1 MAGHIITI
9 IGGKGG
15 LGKSQIAANLAFGYA
30 TETKVKTL
38 LLDFDQKA
46 TGDQDF
52 ITGMKGKKHLKELA
66 DFKGAIDPNSIAQ
79 FVNMNQNVFYVG
91 MPNDATL
98 AESIEAES
106 LGRVLKAV
114 PNIYPITII
123 DAGNEL
129 TPLAL
134 KALEFST
141 LIFVVVTPDILA
153 LNQTKK
159 LYSDLITL
167 MFPKEMIHF
176 LMNQGQQGHPVT
188 PEVVGKT
195 LGKPPFHVIPRDDQ
209 TCAMALNQKKPAVLS
224 ARTSPFSKGV
234 IDTVRKLNEKS
245 VLRSLEAL
253 NKPTDTA
260 KANKAKEGGAP
271 GGGKSPWTELKS
283 RIHKALVE
291 EMDLKNSDDSDPKAQ
306 VILKEKTKKGIVD
319 LLGKEDTKGILNTRE
334 DMNQIVKEILDEA
347 LGLGPL
353 EDLLRDKSI
362 SEVMVVGPYKIYYE
376 QGGKIKLSEVTFTND
391 RQVLNVIERIV
402 APIGRRIDEKTPYVD
417 ARLRDGSRVHAIIPP
432 SAIDGCTITIRKFP
446 EKRLSYKD
454 LVKFGSM
461 TENMAD
467 FLRIAVEAH
476 RNIIVSGGTGS
487 GKTTLINVLGAFIQ
501 SNERIITCEDSA
513 ELNFPQE
520 HVVRLE
526 TRPPSLEGDGAIDIR
541 CLVKQTLRMRPDR
554 IVVGECRGGETL
566 DMLQAMGTGHDG
578 SMTTVHSNNPREC
591 IGRLETLVQY
601 AGTALSPRA
610 IKEMIA
616 SAVHMIVQQSR
627 LEDGSRRV
635 MYITEIGGMQGD
647 TVILQDIFLFVQKEI
662 DRNGKIIGEF
672 QATGFI
678 PKFIEVLE
686 RKGYNVPRGIF
697 SNRPVPTGGGGTPAG
712 GNPGGEGTQAKP
724 QAPAAQNPQGQR
736 PPAPGQ
742 KPSGNPAAKPQAPV
756 KKVGT

>member
-1 MAGHIITI
+1 MAGHIISI

-15 LGKSQIAANLAFGYA
+15 LGKSQIAANLAFAYA
-30 TETKVKTL
+30 IEGKVKTL

-46 TGDQDF
+46 SGDQDF
-52 ITGMKGKKHLKELA
+52 ITGMKGKKNLRELA
-66 DFKGAIDPNSIAQ
+66 DFKGAIDPNSIQQ
-79 FVNMNQNVFYVG
+79 FVNMNQNVYYIG
-91 MPNDATL
+91 MPNDPTA
-98 AESIEAES
+98 AEGIEVDA
-106 LGRVLKAV
+106 LGKTLKAV
-114 PNIYPITII
+114 SNIYPITII

-129 TPLAL
+129 TPLAV

-141 LIFVVVTPDILA
+141 LIFVIVTPDILA
-153 LNQTKK
+153 LNQTKR
-159 LYSDLITL
+159 LYSDLVTM
-167 MFPKEMIHF
+167 MFPKDMIQF
-176 LMNQGQQGHPVT
+176 VINQAVQGHPVT
-188 PEVVGKT
+188 NDVIAKT
-195 LGKPPFHVIPRDDQ
+195 LGKPAFSVVPRDDQ
-209 TCAMALNQKKPAVLS
+209 NCTLALNQKKPVLLVARNS
-224 ARTSPFSKGV
+224 AFAKGV
-234 IDTVRKLNEKS
+234 IDTVRRLNEKS
-245 VLRSLEAL
+245 ILRALEKL
-253 NKPTDTA
+253 SKPTDAGVKKTA
-260 KANKAKEGGAP
+260 EAAAGAEGGASK
-271 GGGKSPWTELKS
+271 GGKSPWTDLKS
-283 RIHKALVE
+283 RIHRALVE
-291 EMDLKNSDDSDPKAQ
+291 EMDLKKADDNDPKAQ
-306 VILKEKTKKGIVD
+306 IILKEQTKKVVVD
-319 LLGKEDTKGILNTRE
+319 LLGKEDTKGVLNSRD

-376 QGGKIKLSEVTFTND
+376 QGGKIKLSEITFTND

-417 ARLRDGSRVHAIIPP
+417 ARLKDGSRVHAIIPP
-432 SAIDGCTITIRKFP
+432 SAIDGCSITIRKFP
-446 EKRLSYKD
+446 EKRLTYKD

-461 TENMAD
+461 TESMAD

-487 GKTTLINVLGAFIQ
+487 GKTTLINVLGGFIQ

-520 HVVRLE
+520 HIVRLE

-601 AGTALSPRA
+601 AGTSISPRA

-616 SAVHMIVQQSR
+616 NAVHMIIQQSR
-627 LEDGSRRV
+627 LDDGSRRV

-647 TVILQDIFLFVQKEI
+647 TVILQDIFLFIQKEI
-662 DRNGKIIGEF
+662 DKNGKIIGEF

-697 SNRPVPTGGGGTPAG
+697 SNRPPQAAPVAAAAPAAPATAAG
-712 GNPGGEGTQAKP
+712 AKP
-724 QAPAAQNPQGQR
+724 QAAAAT
-736 PPAPGQ
+736 PPAG
-742 KPSGNPAAKPQAPV
+742 AKPPV
-756 KKVGT
+756 KK

>member
-1 MAGHIITI
+1 MAGHIISI

-15 LGKSQIAANLAFGYA
+15 LGKSQIAANLAFAYA
-30 TETKVKTL
+30 IEGKVKTL

-46 TGDQDF
+46 SGDQDF
-52 ITGMKGKKHLKELA
+52 ITGMKGKKNLRELA
-66 DFKGAIDPNSIAQ
+66 DFKGAIDPNTIQQ
-79 FVNMNQNVFYVG
+79 FVNMNQNVFYIG
-91 MPNDATL
+91 MPNDQVA
-98 AESIEAES
+98 ANGIEVEA
-106 LGRVLKAV
+106 LGRTLKAV
-114 PNIYPITII
+114 TNIYPVTII

-129 TPLAL
+129 NPLAI

-159 LYSDLITL
+159 LYSELVTM
-167 MFPKEMIHF
+167 MFPKDMIHF
-176 LMNQGQQGHPVT
+176 LLNQAQQGHPVT
-188 PEVVGKT
+188 ADVIAKT
-195 LGKPPFHVIPRDDQ
+195 LGKPVFSSVPRDDQ
-209 TCAMALNQKKPAVLS
+209 SCVLALNNKKPVMLAAKNS
-224 ARTSPFSKGV
+224 TFAKGIV
-234 IDTVRKLNEKS
+234 DTFRKLNEKQI
-245 VLRSLEAL
+245 LRALEKL
-253 NKPTDTA
+253 NKPADVGA
-260 KANKAKEGGAP
+260 KKPEENKDGGTVR
-271 GGGKSPWTELKS
+271 GGKSPWTDLKS
-283 RIHKALVE
+283 RIHRALVE
-291 EMDLKNSDDSDPKAQ
+291 EMDLKKADENDPKAQ
-306 VILKEKTKKGIVD
+306 IILKEQTKKVVVD
-319 LLGKEDTKGILNTRE
+319 LLGKEDTKGVLNSRE

-353 EDLLRDKSI
+353 EDMLRDKTI
-362 SEVMVVGPYKIYYE
+362 SEVMVVGPHKIYFE
-376 QGGKIKLSEVTFTND
+376 QGGKLRLSDVTFTND

-417 ARLRDGSRVHAIIPP
+417 ARLKDGSRVHAIIPP
-432 SAIDGCTITIRKFP
+432 SSIDGCTITIRKFP
-446 EKRLSYKD
+446 EKRLTYKD

-487 GKTTLINVLGAFIQ
+487 GKTTLINVLGGFIQ

-520 HVVRLE
+520 HIVRLE

-601 AGTALSPRA
+601 AGTSISPRA

-616 SAVHMIVQQSR
+616 NAVHMIIQQSR
-627 LEDGSRRV
+627 LDDGSRRV

-647 TVILQDIFLFVQKEI
+647 TVILQDIFLFIQKEI
-662 DRNGKIIGEF
+662 DKNGKIIGEF

-697 SNRPVPTGGGGTPAG
+697 SNRPP
-712 GNPGGEGTQAKP
+712 QA
-724 QAPAAQNPQGQR
+724 APAAA
-736 PPAPGQ
+736 PAT
-742 KPSGNPAAKPQAPV
+742 PSAASSGVNPAAKPATGAAPNAAAGAKPPV
-756 KKVGT
+756 KK

>member
-1 MAGHIITI
+1 MAGHIISI

-15 LGKSQIAANLAFGYA
+15 LGKSQVAANLAFAYA
-30 TETKVKTL
+30 IETKVKTL

-46 TGDQDF
+46 SGDQDF
-52 ITGMKGKKHLKELA
+52 ITGMKGKKNIKELSE
-66 DFKGAIDPNSIAQ
+66 FKGAIDPNSILQ
-79 FVNMNQNVFYVG
+79 FASMNQNVFYIG
-91 MPNDATL
+91 MPSDPTTSNG
-98 AESIEAES
+98 IEVEA
-106 LGRVLKAV
+106 LGRTLKAV
-114 PNIYPITII
+114 TNIYPITII

-129 TPLAL
+129 TPLAI
-134 KALEFST
+134 KALEYST

-153 LNQTKK
+153 LNQTKR
-159 LYSDLITL
+159 LYSDLITM
-167 MFPKEMIHF
+167 MFPKDMIQF
-176 LMNQGQQGHPVT
+176 LVNQAQPGHPVT
-188 PEVVGKT
+188 NEVIAKT
-195 LGKPPFHVIPRDDQ
+195 LGKPVFSAIAKDDQ
-209 TCAMALNQKKPAVLS
+209 NCVLALNQKKPVMLI
-224 ARTSPFSKGV
+224 ARNSPFAKGI
-234 IDTVRKLNEKS
+234 IDTIRRLNEKN
-245 VLRSLEAL
+245 VLKTLERL
-253 NKPTDTA
+253 SKPTDA
-260 KANKAKEGGAP
+260 AAAAGKKDDPKDASGAP
-271 GGGKSPWTELKS
+271 IKGGKSPWTDLKS
-283 RIHKALVE
+283 RIHKALVD
-291 EMDLKNSDDSDPKAQ
+291 EMDLKKSDDNDPKAQ
-306 VILKEKTKKGIVD
+306 IILREQTKKVVVD
-319 LLGKEDTKGILNTRE
+319 LLGKEDTKAVLTSRE
-334 DMNQIVKEILDEA
+334 DMNQIVKEIIDEA

-353 EDLLRDKSI
+353 EDLLKDKSV

-376 QGGKIKLSEVTFTND
+376 QNGKIKLSDVTFTND

-432 SAIDGCTITIRKFP
+432 SSIDGCTITIRKFP
-446 EKRLSYKD
+446 EKRLTYKD
-454 LVKFGSM
+454 LVKYGSM
-461 TENMAD
+461 TESMAD
-467 FLRIAVEAH
+467 FLRIAVEGH

-487 GKTTLINVLGAFIQ
+487 GKTTLINVLGGFIQ

-520 HVVRLE
+520 HIVRLE

-601 AGTALSPRA
+601 AGTSISARA

-616 SAVHMIVQQSR
+616 SAVHLIIQQSR
-627 LEDGSRRV
+627 LDDGSRRI
-635 MYITEIGGMQGD
+635 MYITEIGGLQGD

-662 DRNGKIIGEF
+662 DKAGKILGEF

-697 SNRPVPTGGGGTPAG
+697 SNRPPGSVAAAPVSATPPATPLTSATVKPTSGNGTP
-712 GNPGGEGTQAKP
+712 
-724 QAPAAQNPQGQR
+724 
-736 PPAPGQ
+736 
-742 KPSGNPAAKPQAPV
+742 PSIPPV
-756 KKVGT
+756 KK

>member
-1 MAGHIITI
+1 MAGHIISI

-15 LGKSQIAANLAFGYA
+15 LGKSQVAANLAFAYA
-30 TETKVKTL
+30 IEGKVKTL

-46 TGDQDF
+46 SGDQDF
-52 ITGMKGKKHLKELA
+52 ITGMKGKKNLKELA
-66 DFKGAIDPNSIAQ
+66 DFKGAVDPNTILQ
-79 FVNMNQNVFYVG
+79 FVNMNQNVFYIG
-91 MPNDATL
+91 MPNDSTA
-98 AESIEAES
+98 ANSIEVES
-106 LGRVLKAV
+106 LGRTLKAV
-114 PNIYPITII
+114 TNIYPVTII

-129 TPLAL
+129 TPLAV

-141 LIFVVVTPDILA
+141 LILVVVTPDILA
-153 LNQTKK
+153 LNQTKR
-159 LYSDLITL
+159 LYSDLVTM
-167 MFPKEMIHF
+167 MFPKDMIQF
-176 LMNQGQQGHPVT
+176 VVNQSQQGHPVT
-188 PEVVGKT
+188 NDVISKT
-195 LGKPPFHVIPRDDQ
+195 LGKPVFSAIAKDDQ
-209 TCAMALNQKKPAVLS
+209 NCILALNQKKPVMLVAKG
-224 ARTSPFSKGV
+224 SPFARGV
-234 IDTVRKLNEKS
+234 IDTVRRLNEKNVLKTLEKLTKPSDVGAKKEESKNADGTS
-245 VLRSLEAL
+245 V
-253 NKPTDTA
+253 K
-260 KANKAKEGGAP
+260 
-271 GGGKSPWTELKS
+271 GGKSPWTDLKS
-283 RIHKALVE
+283 RIHKSLVE
-291 EMDLKNSDDSDPKAQ
+291 EMDLKKGDDNDPKAQ
-306 VILKEKTKKGIVD
+306 IILKEQTKKVVVE
-319 LLGKEDTKGILNTRE
+319 LLSKEDTKSILTSRD

-376 QGGKIKLSEVTFTND
+376 QGGKIKLSDITFTND

-417 ARLRDGSRVHAIIPP
+417 ARLKDGSRVHAIIPP
-432 SAIDGCTITIRKFP
+432 SSIDGCSITIRKFP
-446 EKRLSYKD
+446 EKRLTYKD

-461 TENMAD
+461 TETMAD

-487 GKTTLINVLGAFIQ
+487 GKTTLINVLGGFIQ

-520 HVVRLE
+520 HIVRLE

-601 AGTALSPRA
+601 AGTSISPRA

-616 SAVHMIVQQSR
+616 NAVHMIIQQSR
-627 LEDGSRRV
+627 LDDGSRRV

-647 TVILQDIFLFVQKEI
+647 TVILQDIFLFIQKEI
-662 DRNGKIIGEF
+662 DKNGKIIGEF

-697 SNRPVPTGGGGTPAG
+697 SNRPPQASPSSVPPTPSAAA
-712 GNPGGEGTQAKP
+712 PASPTAKP
-724 QAPAAQNPQGQR
+724 VSPSQAAPVAGAAG
-736 PPAPGQ
+736 
-742 KPSGNPAAKPQAPV
+742 AKPPV
-756 KKVGT
+756 KK

>member
-1 MAGHIITI
+1 MAGHIISI

-15 LGKSQIAANLAFGYA
+15 LGKSQVAANLAFAYA
-30 TETKVKTL
+30 IEGKVKTL

-46 TGDQDF
+46 SGDQDF
-52 ITGMKGKKHLKELA
+52 ITGMKGKKNIKELA
-66 DFKGAIDPNSIAQ
+66 DFKGAIDPNSIQQ
-79 FVNMNQNVFYVG
+79 FVSMNQNVFYIG
-91 MPNDATL
+91 MPSDPVASNG
-98 AESIEAES
+98 IEVEA
-106 LGRVLKAV
+106 LGRTLKAV
-114 PNIYPITII
+114 TNIYPITII

-129 TPLAL
+129 TPLAI

-141 LIFVVVTPDILA
+141 LILVVVTPDILA
-153 LNQTKK
+153 LNQTKR
-159 LYSDLITL
+159 LYSDLVTM
-167 MFPKEMIHF
+167 MFPKDMIQF
-176 LMNQGQQGHPVT
+176 VVNQAQQGHPVT
-188 PEVVGKT
+188 NDVISKT
-195 LGKPPFHVIPRDDQ
+195 IGKPVFSAIPKDDQ
-209 TCAMALNQKKPAVLS
+209 NCILALNQKKPVMLV
-224 ARTSPFSKGV
+224 ARSGPFAKGIV
-234 IDTVRKLNEKS
+234 DTVRRLNEKN
-245 VLRSLEAL
+245 VLKMLEKLAR
-253 NKPTDTA
+253 PTDAGA
-260 KANKAKEGGAP
+260 KKEEAKDASGAP
-271 GGGKSPWTELKS
+271 VKGGKNPWTELKS

-291 EMDLKNSDDSDPKAQ
+291 EMDLKKADDNDPKAQ
-306 VILKEKTKKGIVD
+306 IILKEQTKKVVVD

-347 LGLGPL
+347 LALGPL
-353 EDLLRDKSI
+353 EDLLRDKTV

-376 QGGKIKLSEVTFTND
+376 QGGKIRLSDVTFTND

-432 SAIDGCTITIRKFP
+432 SSIDGCTITIRKFP
-446 EKRLSYKD
+446 DKRLTYKD
-454 LVKFGSM
+454 LVKYGSM

-487 GKTTLINVLGAFIQ
+487 GKTTLINVLGGFIQ

-520 HVVRLE
+520 HIVRLE

-601 AGTALSPRA
+601 AGTSISARA

-616 SAVHMIVQQSR
+616 SAVHMIIQQSR
-627 LEDGSRRV
+627 LDDGSRRV
-635 MYITEIGGMQGD
+635 MYITEIGGLQGD

-662 DRNGKIIGEF
+662 DKSGKILGEF

-697 SNRPVPTGGGGTPAG
+697 SNRPP
-712 GNPGGEGTQAKP
+712 QA
-724 QAPAAQNPQGQR
+724 APAA
-736 PPAPGQ
+736 PAVPAT
-742 KPSGNPAAKPQAPV
+742 PSAAAQATPTAKPAVNGGAVAATAPAKPPV
-756 KKVGT
+756 KK

>member
-1 MAGHIITI
+1 MGHIITV

-15 LGKSQIAANLAFGYA
+15 LGKSQVAANLAFAYA
-30 TETKVKTL
+30 IEGKAKVL

-46 TGDQDF
+46 SGDQDF
-52 ITGMKGKKHLKELA
+52 ITGMKGKKNIKELA
-66 DFKGAIDPNSIAQ
+66 EFKGAIDPNSIQQ
-79 FVNMNQNVFYVG
+79 FVNMNQNVYYIG
-91 MPNDATL
+91 MPSDPVASN
-98 AESIEAES
+98 SIEVEG
-106 LGRVLKAV
+106 LGRTLKAV
-114 PNIYPITII
+114 TNIYPITII

-129 TPLAL
+129 NALAN
-134 KALEFST
+134 KALEHAT
-141 LIFVVVTPDILA
+141 MIMVVVTPDILA
-153 LNQTKK
+153 LNQTKR
-159 LYSDLITL
+159 LYSDLTTML
-167 MFPKEMIHF
+167 FPKDMIQF
-176 LMNQGQQGHPVT
+176 VVNQAQQGHPVT
-188 PEVVGKT
+188 NDVIAKT
-195 LGKPPFHVIPRDDQ
+195 LGKPVFSAIPKDDQ
-209 TCAMALNQKKPAVLS
+209 SCVLALNQKKPVMLVARQS
-224 ARTSPFSKGV
+224 AFAKGV
-234 IDTVRKLNEKS
+234 VDTYRRITEKNI
-245 VLRSLEAL
+245 LKTLEAL
-253 NKPTDTA
+253 AKPKEMGA
-260 KANKAKEGGAP
+260 KKDDKPEEGGKKDP
-271 GGGKSPWTELKS
+271 GKSHWIELKS
-283 RIHKALVE
+283 RIHRALVE
-291 EMDLKNSDDSDPKAQ
+291 ELDLKKSDDNDPKAQ
-306 VILKEKTKKGIVD
+306 IIVKEQTKKVVVD
-319 LLGKEDTKGILNTRE
+319 LLSKEDTKGILNTRE
-334 DMNQIVKEILDEA
+334 DFAQIVKEIIDEA

-376 QGGKIKLSEVTFTND
+376 KGGKLNLSEIVFTND

-417 ARLRDGSRVHAIIPP
+417 ARLKDGSRVHAIIPP
-432 SAIDGCTITIRKFP
+432 SAIDGCSITIRKFP
-446 EKRLSYKD
+446 EKRLTHKD
-454 LVKFGSM
+454 AIKFGSM

-487 GKTTLINVLGAFIQ
+487 GKTTLINILGGFIQ

-520 HVVRLE
+520 HIVRLE

-601 AGTALSPRA
+601 AGTSISPRA

-616 SAVHMIVQQSR
+616 NAVHLIIQQSR
-627 LEDGSRRV
+627 LEDGSRKV

-647 TVILQDIFLFVQKEI
+647 TVILQDIFTYVQKEI
-662 DRNGKIIGEF
+662 DKNGKIIGEF
-672 QATGFI
+672 QASGFI

-697 SNRPVPTGGGGTPAG
+697 SNRPS
-712 GNPGGEGTQAKP
+712 
-724 QAPAAQNPQGQR
+724 APAAA
-736 PPAPGQ
+736 PAPAT
-742 KPSGNPAAKPQAPV
+742 PAAAPAAAAKPATPAASPNPNNKPPV
-756 KKVGT
+756 KK